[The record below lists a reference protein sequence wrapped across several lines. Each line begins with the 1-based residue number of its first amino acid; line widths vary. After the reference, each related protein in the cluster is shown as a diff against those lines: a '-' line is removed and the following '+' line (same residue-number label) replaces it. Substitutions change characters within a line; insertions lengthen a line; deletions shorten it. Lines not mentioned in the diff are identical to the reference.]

1 MIKIIV
7 AKKSTYNAK
16 DIEVLEGLEPVRKR
30 PGMYIGSTNQDGLH
44 HLVNEVLDNSID
56 EVLAGHATYISFH
69 YKKDGSIKIKDNGR
83 GIPID
88 FHPKYKNKRALEV
101 VLTTLHAGGK
111 FNSNAYKTSGGLHGV
126 GISVVNA
133 LSSLLQVQVFKDG
146 KVYRQDYSKGKVK
159 TKIKI
164 EKCSKK
170 LKGTEISFVPDETIF
185 EETQFIPKKLYNFI
199 NMKSVLVGGTTI
211 NFEIDK
217 ELIKDNTPGNTSFFY
232 KKGIEDYFELEY
244 ANNSKLFE
252 KNFLLK
258 SKIKDNENFETVIS
272 FNTNESSSLM
282 SYCNTI
288 ETPDGGSHENGIRN
302 GILKAVKLYGQKNQ
316 FSKISNINHSDI
328 FDYSN
333 VIISIFINDPSF
345 EGQTKKRIIMPNL
358 QKEIETKTQQEF
370 LLWLNANKKNSEI
383 LLENLIER
391 ALQRTDLSK
400 IKELDRK
407 SIKERNRL
415 PGKLVDCSSKSIKDS
430 EIFIV
435 EGDSAGGSA
444 KQARNREFQAI
455 LPLRGKILNV
465 YNVGLSKIADNNEI
479 QNLIQSLGCG
489 IGKNFE
495 ISKLRYEKII
505 LMTDADV
512 DGSHITTLLITFFYK
527 YMKSLIDENKLYLAM
542 PPLFKIYSK
551 SKSFYAYDEKEKDK
565 IIEKEFKSDNYNITR
580 FKGLGEMPADQLK
593 ETTMDQNKRSLIL
606 INSEKAKKD
615 LKITENLFETLMGK
629 QAELRFKFIQNNA
642 NFIKNLDV

>member
-1 MIKIIV
+1 M

-56 EVLAGHATYISFH
+56 EVLAGHATDISFQ

-170 LKGTEISFVPDETIF
+170 LKGTEISFIPDESIF
-185 EETQFIPKKLYNFI
+185 EETQFVPKKLYNFI

-217 ELIKDNTPGNTSFFY
+217 ELIKDKTPNKKSFFY
-232 KKGIEDYFELEY
+232 KKGIEDYFQLEY

-258 SKIKDNENFETVIS
+258 SKIKDNENFETLIS
-272 FNTNESSSLM
+272 FNTNENSSLM

-302 GILKAVKLYGQKNQ
+302 GILKAIKLYGQKNQ
-316 FSKISNINHSDI
+316 FSKISNINHIDI

-370 LLWLNANKKNSEI
+370 LLWLNANKKNSKI
-383 LLENLIER
+383 LLDNLIER

-512 DGSHITTLLITFFYK
+512 DGSHIATLLITFFYK

-542 PPLFKIYSK
+542 PPLFKIYNK
-551 SKSFYAYDEKEKDK
+551 NKSFYAYDEKEKDK
-565 IIEKEFKSDNYNITR
+565 LIEKEFKSDNYNITR

-593 ETTMDQNKRSLIL
+593 ETTMDQNKRNLIL

-615 LKITENLFETLMGK
+615 MKNTESLFETLMGK

>member
-1 MIKIIV
+1 M

-56 EVLAGHATYISFH
+56 EVLAGHATDISFQ

-159 TKIKI
+159 TKIRI

-170 LKGTEISFVPDETIF
+170 LKGTEISFIPDESIF
-185 EETQFIPKKLYNFI
+185 EETQFVPKKLYNFI

-217 ELIKDNTPGNTSFFY
+217 ELIKDKTPNKKSFFY
-232 KKGIEDYFELEY
+232 KKGIEDYFQLEY

-258 SKIKDNENFETVIS
+258 SKIKDNENFETLIS
-272 FNTNESSSLM
+272 FNTNENSSLM

-302 GILKAVKLYGQKNQ
+302 GILKAIKLYGQKNQ

-370 LLWLNANKKNSEI
+370 LLWLNANKKNSKI
-383 LLENLIER
+383 LLDNLIER

-512 DGSHITTLLITFFYK
+512 DGSHIATLLITFFYK

-542 PPLFKIYSK
+542 PPLFKIYNK
-551 SKSFYAYDEKEKDK
+551 NKSFYAYDEKEKDK
-565 IIEKEFKSDNYNITR
+565 LIEKEFKSDNYNITR

-593 ETTMDQNKRSLIL
+593 ETTMDQNKRNLIL

-615 LKITENLFETLMGK
+615 MKNTESLFETLMGK

>member
-1 MIKIIV
+1 M

-56 EVLAGHATYISFH
+56 EVLAGHATDISFQ

-170 LKGTEISFVPDETIF
+170 LKGTEISFIPDESIF
-185 EETQFIPKKLYNFI
+185 EETQFVPKKLYNFI

-217 ELIKDNTPGNTSFFY
+217 ELIKDKTPNKKSFFY
-232 KKGIEDYFELEY
+232 KKGIEDYFQLEY

-258 SKIKDNENFETVIS
+258 SKIKDNENFQTLIS
-272 FNTNESSSLM
+272 FNTNENSSLM

-302 GILKAVKLYGQKNQ
+302 GILKAIKLYGQKNQ

-370 LLWLNANKKNSEI
+370 LLWLNANKKNSKI
-383 LLENLIER
+383 LLDNLIER

-512 DGSHITTLLITFFYK
+512 DGSHIATLLITFFYK

-542 PPLFKIYSK
+542 PPLFKIYNK
-551 SKSFYAYDEKEKDK
+551 NKSFYAYDEKEKDK
-565 IIEKEFKSDNYNITR
+565 LIEKEFKSDNYNITR

-593 ETTMDQNKRSLIL
+593 ETTMDQNKRNLIL

-615 LKITENLFETLMGK
+615 MKNTESLFETLMGK

>member
-1 MIKIIV
+1 MP
-7 AKKSTYNAK
+7 KKSTYNAK
-16 DIEVLEGLEPVRKR
+16 DIELLEGLEPVRKR

-56 EVLAGHATYISFH
+56 EVLAGHATDISFH

-170 LKGTEISFVPDETIF
+170 LKGTEISFIPDESIF
-185 EETQFIPKKLYNFI
+185 EETQFVPKKLYNFI

-217 ELIKDNTPGNTSFFY
+217 ELIKDKTPNKKSFFY
-232 KKGIEDYFELEY
+232 KKGIEDYFQLEY

-258 SKIKDNENFETVIS
+258 SKIKDNENFETLIS
-272 FNTNESSSLM
+272 FNTNENSSLM

-302 GILKAVKLYGQKNQ
+302 GILKAIKLYGQKNQ

-370 LLWLNANKKNSEI
+370 LLWLNANKKNSKI
-383 LLENLIER
+383 LLDNLIER

-512 DGSHITTLLITFFYK
+512 DGSHIATLLITFFYK

-542 PPLFKIYSK
+542 PPLFKIYNK
-551 SKSFYAYDEKEKDK
+551 NKSFYAYDEKEKDK
-565 IIEKEFKSDNYNITR
+565 LIEKEFKSDNYNITR

-593 ETTMDQNKRSLIL
+593 ETTMDQNKRNLIL

-615 LKITENLFETLMGK
+615 MKNTESLFETLMGK

>member
-1 MIKIIV
+1 M

-56 EVLAGHATYISFH
+56 EVLAGHATDISFQ

-170 LKGTEISFVPDETIF
+170 LKGTEISFIPDESIF
-185 EETQFIPKKLYNFI
+185 EETQFVPKKLYNFI

-217 ELIKDNTPGNTSFFY
+217 ELIKDKTPNKKSFFY
-232 KKGIEDYFELEY
+232 KKGIEDYFQLEY

-258 SKIKDNENFETVIS
+258 SKIKDNENFETLIS
-272 FNTNESSSLM
+272 FNTNENSSLM

-302 GILKAVKLYGQKNQ
+302 GILKAIKLYGQKNQ

-370 LLWLNANKKNSEI
+370 LLWLNANKKNSKI

-512 DGSHITTLLITFFYK
+512 DGSHIATLLITFFYK

-542 PPLFKIYSK
+542 PPLFKIYNK
-551 SKSFYAYDEKEKDK
+551 NKSFYAYDEKEKDK
-565 IIEKEFKSDNYNITR
+565 LIEKEFKSDNYNITR

-593 ETTMDQNKRSLIL
+593 ETTMDQNKRNLIL

-615 LKITENLFETLMGK
+615 MKNTESLFETLMGK

>member
-1 MIKIIV
+1 M

-56 EVLAGHATYISFH
+56 EVLAGHATDISFQ

-170 LKGTEISFVPDETIF
+170 LKGTEISFIPDESIF
-185 EETQFIPKKLYNFI
+185 EETQFVPKKLYNFI
-199 NMKSVLVGGTTI
+199 NMKAVLVGGTTI

-217 ELIKDNTPGNTSFFY
+217 ELIKDNTPNNKSFFY
-232 KKGIEDYFELEY
+232 KKGIEDYFQLEY

-258 SKIKDNENFETVIS
+258 SKIKDNENFETLIS
-272 FNTNESSSLM
+272 FNTNENSSLM

-302 GILKAVKLYGQKNQ
+302 GILKAIKLYGQKNQ

-370 LLWLNANKKNSEI
+370 LLWLNANKKNSKI
-383 LLENLIER
+383 LLDNLIER

-512 DGSHITTLLITFFYK
+512 DGSHIATLLITFFYK

-542 PPLFKIYSK
+542 PPLFKIYNK
-551 SKSFYAYDEKEKDK
+551 NKSFYAYDEKEKDK
-565 IIEKEFKSDNYNITR
+565 LIEKEFKSDNYNITR

-593 ETTMDQNKRSLIL
+593 ETTMDQNKRNLIL

-615 LKITENLFETLMGK
+615 MKNTESLFETLMGK

>member
-1 MIKIIV
+1 M

-56 EVLAGHATYISFH
+56 EVLAGHATDISFQ

-170 LKGTEISFVPDETIF
+170 LKGTEISFIPDESIF
-185 EETQFIPKKLYNFI
+185 EETQFVPKKLYNFI

-217 ELIKDNTPGNTSFFY
+217 ELIKDKTPNKKSFFY
-232 KKGIEDYFELEY
+232 KKGIEDYFQLEY

-258 SKIKDNENFETVIS
+258 SKIKDNENFETLIS
-272 FNTNESSSLM
+272 FNTNENSSLI

-302 GILKAVKLYGQKNQ
+302 GILKAIKLYGQKNQ

-370 LLWLNANKKNSEI
+370 LLWLNANKKNSKI
-383 LLENLIER
+383 LLDNLIER

-512 DGSHITTLLITFFYK
+512 DGSHIATLLITFFYK

-542 PPLFKIYSK
+542 PPLLKIHNK
-551 SKSFYAYDEKEKDK
+551 NKSFYAYDEKEKDK
-565 IIEKEFKSDNYNITR
+565 LVEKEFKSDNYNITR

-593 ETTMDQNKRSLIL
+593 ETTMDQNKRNLIL

-615 LKITENLFETLMGK
+615 MKNTESLFETLMGK

>member
-1 MIKIIV
+1 M

-56 EVLAGHATYISFH
+56 EVLAGHATDISFQ

-146 KVYRQDYSKGKVK
+146 KVYRQDYSKGTVK

-170 LKGTEISFVPDETIF
+170 LKGTEISFIPDESIF
-185 EETQFIPKKLYNFI
+185 EETQFVPKKLYNFI

-217 ELIKDNTPGNTSFFY
+217 ELIKDKTPNKKSFFY
-232 KKGIEDYFELEY
+232 KKGIEDYFQLEY

-258 SKIKDNENFETVIS
+258 SKIKDNENFETLIS
-272 FNTNESSSLM
+272 FNTNENSSLM

-302 GILKAVKLYGQKNQ
+302 GILKAIKLYGQKNQ

-370 LLWLNANKKNSEI
+370 LLWLNANKKNSKI
-383 LLENLIER
+383 LLDNLIER

-512 DGSHITTLLITFFYK
+512 DGSHIATLLITFFYK

-542 PPLFKIYSK
+542 PPLFKIYNK
-551 SKSFYAYDEKEKDK
+551 NKSFYAYDEKEKDK
-565 IIEKEFKSDNYNITR
+565 LIEKEFKSDNYNITR

-593 ETTMDQNKRSLIL
+593 ETTMDQNKRNLIL

-615 LKITENLFETLMGK
+615 MKNTESLFETLMGK

>member
-1 MIKIIV
+1 M

-56 EVLAGHATYISFH
+56 EVLAGHATDISFE
-69 YKKDGSIKIKDNGR
+69 YKKDGTIKIKDNGR

-146 KVYRQDYSKGKVK
+146 KLYRQDYSKGKIK

-170 LKGTEISFVPDETIF
+170 LKGTEISFLPDQSIF
-185 EETQFIPKKLYNFI
+185 EETQFVPKKLYNFI
-199 NMKSVLVGGTTI
+199 NMKAVLVGGTTI
-211 NFEIDK
+211 NFKIDK
-217 ELIKDNTPGNTSFFY
+217 ELIKDNTPNNKSFFY
-232 KKGIEDYFELEY
+232 KKGIEDYFQLEY
-244 ANNSKLFE
+244 SNNSKLFE

-258 SKIKDNENFETVIS
+258 SVIKDNENFETLIS
-272 FNTNESSSLM
+272 FNTNETSSLK

-302 GILKAVKLYGQKNQ
+302 GILKAIKLYGQKNQ

-328 FDYSN
+328 FDYCN

-345 EGQTKKRIIMPNL
+345 EGQTKKRIIMPYL

-370 LLWLNANKKNSEI
+370 LLWLNANKKNSKI
-383 LLENLIER
+383 LLDNLIER

-415 PGKLVDCSSKSIKDS
+415 PGKLVDCSSKSIIDS

-512 DGSHITTLLITFFYK
+512 DGSHIATLLITFFYK

-542 PPLFKIYSK
+542 PPLFKIYNK
-551 SKSFYAYDEKEKDK
+551 NKSFYAYDEKERDK
-565 IIEKEFKSDNYNITR
+565 LIEKEFKSDNYNITR

-593 ETTMDQNKRSLIL
+593 ETTMDQKKRNLIL

>member
-1 MIKIIV
+1 M

-56 EVLAGHATYISFH
+56 EVLAGHATDISFQ

-170 LKGTEISFVPDETIF
+170 LKGTEISFIPDESIF
-185 EETQFIPKKLYNFI
+185 EETQFVPKKLYNFI

-217 ELIKDNTPGNTSFFY
+217 ELIKDKTPNKKSFFY
-232 KKGIEDYFELEY
+232 KKGIEDYFQLEY

-258 SKIKDNENFETVIS
+258 SKIKDNENFETLIS
-272 FNTNESSSLM
+272 FNTNENSSFM

-302 GILKAVKLYGQKNQ
+302 GILKAIKLYGQKNQ

-370 LLWLNANKKNSEI
+370 LLWLNANKKNSKI
-383 LLENLIER
+383 LLDNLIER

-512 DGSHITTLLITFFYK
+512 DGSHIATLLITFFYK

-542 PPLFKIYSK
+542 PPLFKIYNK
-551 SKSFYAYDEKEKDK
+551 NKSFYAYDEKEKDK
-565 IIEKEFKSDNYNITR
+565 LIEKEFKSDNYNITR

-593 ETTMDQNKRSLIL
+593 ETTMDQNKRNLIL

-615 LKITENLFETLMGK
+615 MKNTESLFETLMGK

>member
-1 MIKIIV
+1 M

-56 EVLAGHATYISFH
+56 EVLAGHATDISFQ

-170 LKGTEISFVPDETIF
+170 LKGTEISFIPDESIF
-185 EETQFIPKKLYNFI
+185 EETQFVPKKLYNFI

-217 ELIKDNTPGNTSFFY
+217 ELIKDKTPNKKSFFY
-232 KKGIEDYFELEY
+232 KKGIEDYFQLEY
-244 ANNSKLFE
+244 ANNSKLFD

-258 SKIKDNENFETVIS
+258 SKIKDNENFETLIS
-272 FNTNESSSLM
+272 FNTNENSSLM

-302 GILKAVKLYGQKNQ
+302 GILKAIKLYGQKNQ

-370 LLWLNANKKNSEI
+370 LLWLNANKKNSKI
-383 LLENLIER
+383 LLDNLIER

-435 EGDSAGGSA
+435 EGDSAGSSA

-512 DGSHITTLLITFFYK
+512 DGSHIATLLITFFYK

-542 PPLFKIYSK
+542 PPLFKIYNK
-551 SKSFYAYDEKEKDK
+551 NKSFYAYDEKEKDK
-565 IIEKEFKSDNYNITR
+565 LIEEEFKSDNYNITR

-593 ETTMDQNKRSLIL
+593 ETTMDQNKRNLIL

-615 LKITENLFETLMGK
+615 MKNTESLFETLMGK

>member
-1 MIKIIV
+1 M

-56 EVLAGHATYISFH
+56 EVLAGHATDISFQ

-170 LKGTEISFVPDETIF
+170 LKGTEISFIPDESIF
-185 EETQFIPKKLYNFI
+185 EETQFVPKKLYNFI

-217 ELIKDNTPGNTSFFY
+217 ELIKDKTPNKKSFFY
-232 KKGIEDYFELEY
+232 KKGIEDYFQLEY

-252 KNFLLK
+252 KIFLLK
-258 SKIKDNENFETVIS
+258 SKIKDNENFETLIS
-272 FNTNESSSLM
+272 FNTNENSSFM

-302 GILKAVKLYGQKNQ
+302 GILKAIKLYGQKNQ

-370 LLWLNANKKNSEI
+370 LLWLNANKKNSKI
-383 LLENLIER
+383 LLDNLIER

-512 DGSHITTLLITFFYK
+512 DGSHIATLLITFFYK

-542 PPLFKIYSK
+542 PPLFKIYNK
-551 SKSFYAYDEKEKDK
+551 NKSFYAYNEKEKDK
-565 IIEKEFKSDNYNITR
+565 LIEKEFKSDNYNITR

-593 ETTMDQNKRSLIL
+593 ETTMDQNKRNLIL

-615 LKITENLFETLMGK
+615 MKNTESLFETLMGK

>member
-1 MIKIIV
+1 M

-56 EVLAGHATYISFH
+56 EVLAGHATDISFQ

-170 LKGTEISFVPDETIF
+170 LKGTEISFIPDESIF
-185 EETQFIPKKLYNFI
+185 EETQFVPKKLYNFI

-217 ELIKDNTPGNTSFFY
+217 ELIKDKTPNKKSFYY
-232 KKGIEDYFELEY
+232 KKGIEDYFQLEY

-258 SKIKDNENFETVIS
+258 SKIKDNENFETLIS
-272 FNTNESSSLM
+272 FNTNENSSLM

-302 GILKAVKLYGQKNQ
+302 GILKAIKLYGQKNQ

-370 LLWLNANKKNSEI
+370 LLWLNANKKNSKI
-383 LLENLIER
+383 LLDNLIER

-512 DGSHITTLLITFFYK
+512 DGSHIATLLITFFYK

-542 PPLFKIYSK
+542 PPLFKIYNK
-551 SKSFYAYDEKEKDK
+551 NKSFYAYDEKEKDK
-565 IIEKEFKSDNYNITR
+565 LIEKEFKSDNYNITR

-593 ETTMDQNKRSLIL
+593 ETTMDQNKRNLIL

-615 LKITENLFETLMGK
+615 MKNTESLFETLMGK

>member
-1 MIKIIV
+1 M

-56 EVLAGHATYISFH
+56 EVLAGHATDISFQ

-170 LKGTEISFVPDETIF
+170 LKGTEISFIPDENIF
-185 EETQFIPKKLYNFI
+185 EETQFVPKKLYNFI

-217 ELIKDNTPGNTSFFY
+217 ELIKDKTPNKKSFFY
-232 KKGIEDYFELEY
+232 KKGIEDYFQLEY

-258 SKIKDNENFETVIS
+258 SKIKDNENFETLIS
-272 FNTNESSSLM
+272 FNTNENSSLM

-302 GILKAVKLYGQKNQ
+302 GILKAIKLYGQKNQ

-370 LLWLNANKKNSEI
+370 LLWLNANKKNSKI
-383 LLENLIER
+383 LLDNLIER

-512 DGSHITTLLITFFYK
+512 DGSHIATLLITFFYK

-542 PPLFKIYSK
+542 PPLFKIYNK
-551 SKSFYAYDEKEKDK
+551 NKSFYAYDEKEKNK
-565 IIEKEFKSDNYNITR
+565 LIEKEFKSDNYNITR

-593 ETTMDQNKRSLIL
+593 ETTMDQNKRNLIL

-615 LKITENLFETLMGK
+615 MKNTESLFETLMGK

>member
-1 MIKIIV
+1 M

-56 EVLAGHATYISFH
+56 EVLAGHATDISFQ

-170 LKGTEISFVPDETIF
+170 LKGTEISFIPDESIF
-185 EETQFIPKKLYNFI
+185 EETQFVPKKLYNFI

-217 ELIKDNTPGNTSFFY
+217 ELIKDKTPNKKSFFY
-232 KKGIEDYFELEY
+232 KKGIEDYFQLEY
-244 ANNSKLFE
+244 ANNSRLFE

-258 SKIKDNENFETVIS
+258 SKIKDNENFETLIS
-272 FNTNESSSLM
+272 FNTNENSSLM

-302 GILKAVKLYGQKNQ
+302 GILKAIKLYGQKNQ

-370 LLWLNANKKNSEI
+370 LLWLNANKKNSKI
-383 LLENLIER
+383 LLDNLIER

-512 DGSHITTLLITFFYK
+512 DGSHIATLLITFFYK

-542 PPLFKIYSK
+542 PPLFKIYNK
-551 SKSFYAYDEKEKDK
+551 NKSFYAYDEKEKDK
-565 IIEKEFKSDNYNITR
+565 LIEKEFKSDNYNITR

-593 ETTMDQNKRSLIL
+593 ETTMDQNKRNLIL

-615 LKITENLFETLMGK
+615 MKNTESLFETLMGK

>member
-1 MIKIIV
+1 M

-56 EVLAGHATYISFH
+56 EVLAGHATDISFE
-69 YKKDGSIKIKDNGR
+69 YKTDGTIKIKDNGR

-164 EKCSKK
+164 EKCNKK
-170 LKGTEISFVPDETIF
+170 LKGTEISFVPDESIF
-185 EETQFIPKKLYNFI
+185 EETQFVPKKLYNFI
-199 NMKSVLVGGTTI
+199 NMKAVLVGGTTI
-211 NFEIDK
+211 NFKIDK
-217 ELIKDNTPGNTSFFY
+217 ELIKDNTPNNKSFFY
-232 KKGIEDYFELEY
+232 KKGIEDYFQLEY
-244 ANNSKLFE
+244 SKNSKLFD

-258 SKIKDNENFETVIS
+258 SIIKDNENFETLIS
-272 FNTNESSSLM
+272 FNTNETSSLK

-302 GILKAVKLYGQKNQ
+302 GILKAIKLYGQKNQ
-316 FSKISNINHSDI
+316 FSKINNINHNDI
-328 FDYSN
+328 FDYCN

-370 LLWLNANKKNSEI
+370 LLWLNANKKNSKI
-383 LLENLIER
+383 LLDNLIER

-512 DGSHITTLLITFFYK
+512 DGSHIATLLITFFYK

-542 PPLFKIYSK
+542 PPLFKIYNK
-551 SKSFYAYDEKEKDK
+551 NKSFYAYDEKEKNK
-565 IIEKEFKSDNYNITR
+565 LIEKEFKSDNYNITR

-593 ETTMDQNKRSLIL
+593 ETTMDQSKRNLIL

>member
-1 MIKIIV
+1 M

-56 EVLAGHATYISFH
+56 EVLAGHATDISFQ

-170 LKGTEISFVPDETIF
+170 LKGTEISFIPDESIF
-185 EETQFIPKKLYNFI
+185 EETQFVPKKLYNFI

-217 ELIKDNTPGNTSFFY
+217 ELIKDKTPNKKSFFY
-232 KKGIEDYFELEY
+232 KKGIEDYFQLEY

-252 KNFLLK
+252 KIFLLK
-258 SKIKDNENFETVIS
+258 SKIKDNENFETLIS
-272 FNTNESSSLM
+272 FNTNENSSFM

-302 GILKAVKLYGQKNQ
+302 GILKAIKLYGQKNQ

-370 LLWLNANKKNSEI
+370 LLWLNANKKNSKI
-383 LLENLIER
+383 LLDNLIER

-512 DGSHITTLLITFFYK
+512 DGSHIATLLITFFYK

-542 PPLFKIYSK
+542 PPLFKIYNK
-551 SKSFYAYDEKEKDK
+551 NKSFYAYDEKEKDK
-565 IIEKEFKSDNYNITR
+565 LIEKEFKSDNYNITR

-593 ETTMDQNKRSLIL
+593 ETTMDQNKRNLIL

-615 LKITENLFETLMGK
+615 MKNTESLFETLMGK

>member
-1 MIKIIV
+1 M

-56 EVLAGHATYISFH
+56 EVLAGHATDISFQ

-111 FNSNAYKTSGGLHGV
+111 FNNNAYKTSGGLHGV

-159 TKIKI
+159 SKIKI

-170 LKGTEISFVPDETIF
+170 LKGTEISFIPDETIF
-185 EETQFIPKKLYNFI
+185 EETQFVPKKLYNFI

-217 ELIKDNTPGNTSFFY
+217 ELIKDKTPNKKSFFY
-232 KKGIEDYFELEY
+232 KKGIEDYFQLEY

-258 SKIKDNENFETVIS
+258 SKIKDNENFDTLIS
-272 FNTNESSSLM
+272 FNANENSSLM

-302 GILKAVKLYGQKNQ
+302 GILKAIKLYGQKNQ

-370 LLWLNANKKNSEI
+370 LLWLNANKKNSKI
-383 LLENLIER
+383 LLDNLIER

-512 DGSHITTLLITFFYK
+512 DGSHIATLLITFFYK

-542 PPLFKIYSK
+542 PPLFKIYNK
-551 SKSFYAYDEKEKDK
+551 NKSFYAYDEKEKDK
-565 IIEKEFKSDNYNITR
+565 LIEKEFKSDNYNITR

-593 ETTMDQNKRSLIL
+593 ETTMDQNKRNLIL

-615 LKITENLFETLMGK
+615 MKNTESLFETLMGK

>member
-1 MIKIIV
+1 M

-56 EVLAGHATYISFH
+56 EVLAGHATDISFQ

-146 KVYRQDYSKGKVK
+146 KVYQQDYSKGKVK

-170 LKGTEISFVPDETIF
+170 LKGTEISFIPDESIF
-185 EETQFIPKKLYNFI
+185 EETQFVPKKLYNFI

-217 ELIKDNTPGNTSFFY
+217 ELIKDKTPNKKSFFY
-232 KKGIEDYFELEY
+232 KKGIEDYFQLEY

-258 SKIKDNENFETVIS
+258 SKIKDNENFETLIS
-272 FNTNESSSLM
+272 FNTNENSSLM

-302 GILKAVKLYGQKNQ
+302 GILKAIKLYGQKNQ

-370 LLWLNANKKNSEI
+370 LLWLNANKKNSKI
-383 LLENLIER
+383 LLDNLIER

-512 DGSHITTLLITFFYK
+512 DGSHIATLLITFFYK

-542 PPLFKIYSK
+542 PPLFKIYNK
-551 SKSFYAYDEKEKDK
+551 NKSFYAYDEKEKDK
-565 IIEKEFKSDNYNITR
+565 LIEKEFKSDNYNITR

-593 ETTMDQNKRSLIL
+593 ETTMDQNKRNLIL

-615 LKITENLFETLMGK
+615 MKNTESLFETLMGK

>member
-1 MIKIIV
+1 M

-56 EVLAGHATYISFH
+56 EVLAGHATDISFQ

-170 LKGTEISFVPDETIF
+170 LKGTEISFIPDESIF
-185 EETQFIPKKLYNFI
+185 EETQFVTKKLYNFI

-217 ELIKDNTPGNTSFFY
+217 ELIKDKTPNKKSFFY
-232 KKGIEDYFELEY
+232 KKGIEDYFQLEY

-258 SKIKDNENFETVIS
+258 SKIKDNENFETLIS
-272 FNTNESSSLM
+272 FNTNENSSLM

-302 GILKAVKLYGQKNQ
+302 GILKAIKLYGQKNQ

-345 EGQTKKRIIMPNL
+345 EGQTKKRIIMPSL

-370 LLWLNANKKNSEI
+370 LLWLNANKKNSKI
-383 LLENLIER
+383 LLDNLIER
-391 ALQRTDLSK
+391 ALQRTNLSK

-512 DGSHITTLLITFFYK
+512 DGSHIATLLITFFYK

-542 PPLFKIYSK
+542 PPLFKIYNK
-551 SKSFYAYDEKEKDK
+551 NKSFYAYDEKEKEK
-565 IIEKEFKSDNYNITR
+565 LVKKEFKSDNYNITR

-593 ETTMDQNKRSLIL
+593 ETTMDQNKRNLIL

-615 LKITENLFETLMGK
+615 MKNTESLFETLMGK

>member
-1 MIKIIV
+1 M

-56 EVLAGHATYISFH
+56 EVLAGHATDISFQ

-170 LKGTEISFVPDETIF
+170 LKGTEISFIPDESIF
-185 EETQFIPKKLYNFI
+185 EETQFVPKKLYNFI

-217 ELIKDNTPGNTSFFY
+217 ELIKDKTPNKKSFFY
-232 KKGIEDYFELEY
+232 KKGIEDYFQLEY

-258 SKIKDNENFETVIS
+258 SKIKDNENFETLIS
-272 FNTNESSSLM
+272 FNTNENSSLM

-302 GILKAVKLYGQKNQ
+302 GVLKAIKLYGQKNQ
-316 FSKISNINHSDI
+316 FSKINNINHSDI

-370 LLWLNANKKNSEI
+370 LLWLNANKKNSKI
-383 LLENLIER
+383 LLDNLIER

-415 PGKLVDCSSKSIKDS
+415 PGKLVDCSSKSIKAS

-512 DGSHITTLLITFFYK
+512 DGSHIATLLITFFYK
-527 YMKSLIDENKLYLAM
+527 YMKSLIDENKIYLAM
-542 PPLFKIYSK
+542 PPLFKIYNK
-551 SKSFYAYDEKEKDK
+551 NKSFYAYDEKEKDRL
-565 IIEKEFKSDNYNITR
+565 IEKEFKSDNYNITR

-593 ETTMDQNKRSLIL
+593 ETTMDQNKRNLIL

-615 LKITENLFETLMGK
+615 MKNTESLFETLMGK

>member
-1 MIKIIV
+1 M

-56 EVLAGHATYISFH
+56 EVLAGHATDISFQ

-170 LKGTEISFVPDETIF
+170 LKGTEISFIPDESIF
-185 EETQFIPKKLYNFI
+185 EETQFVPKKLYNFI

-217 ELIKDNTPGNTSFFY
+217 ELIKDKTPNKKSFFY
-232 KKGIEDYFELEY
+232 KKGIEDYFQLEY

-258 SKIKDNENFETVIS
+258 SKIKDNENFETLIS
-272 FNTNESSSLM
+272 FNTNENSSLM

-302 GILKAVKLYGQKNQ
+302 GILKAIKLYGQKNQ

-370 LLWLNANKKNSEI
+370 LLWLNANKKNSKI
-383 LLENLIER
+383 LLDNLIER

-512 DGSHITTLLITFFYK
+512 DGSHIATLLITFFYK

-542 PPLFKIYSK
+542 PPLFKIYNK
-551 SKSFYAYDEKEKDK
+551 NQSFYAYDEKEKDK
-565 IIEKEFKSDNYNITR
+565 LIKKEFKSDNYNITR

-593 ETTMDQNKRSLIL
+593 ETTMDQNKRNLIL

-615 LKITENLFETLMGK
+615 MKNTESLFETLMGK

>member
-1 MIKIIV
+1 M

-56 EVLAGHATYISFH
+56 EVLAGHATDISFQ

-170 LKGTEISFVPDETIF
+170 LKGTEISFIPDESIF
-185 EETQFIPKKLYNFI
+185 EETQFVPKKLYNFI

-217 ELIKDNTPGNTSFFY
+217 ELIKDKTPNKKSFFY
-232 KKGIEDYFELEY
+232 KKGIEDYFQLEY

-258 SKIKDNENFETVIS
+258 SKIKDSENFETLIS
-272 FNTNESSSLM
+272 FNTNENSSLM

-302 GILKAVKLYGQKNQ
+302 GILKAIKLYGQKNQ

-370 LLWLNANKKNSEI
+370 LLWLNANKKNSKI
-383 LLENLIER
+383 LLDNLIER

-512 DGSHITTLLITFFYK
+512 DGSHIATLLITFFYK

-542 PPLFKIYSK
+542 PPLFKIYNK
-551 SKSFYAYDEKEKDK
+551 NKSFYAYDEKEKDK
-565 IIEKEFKSDNYNITR
+565 LIEKEFKSDNYNITR

-593 ETTMDQNKRSLIL
+593 ETTMDQNKRNLIL

-615 LKITENLFETLMGK
+615 MKNTESLFETLMGK

>member
-1 MIKIIV
+1 M

-56 EVLAGHATYISFH
+56 EVLAGHATDISFQ

-170 LKGTEISFVPDETIF
+170 LKGTEISFIPDESIF
-185 EETQFIPKKLYNFI
+185 EETQFVPKKLYNFI

-217 ELIKDNTPGNTSFFY
+217 ELIKDKTPNKKSFFY
-232 KKGIEDYFELEY
+232 KKGIEDYFQLEY
-244 ANNSKLFE
+244 TNNSKLFE

-258 SKIKDNENFETVIS
+258 SKIKDNENFETLIS
-272 FNTNESSSLM
+272 FNTNENSSFM

-302 GILKAVKLYGQKNQ
+302 GILKAIKLYGQKNQ

-370 LLWLNANKKNSEI
+370 LLWLNANKKNSKI
-383 LLENLIER
+383 LLDNLIER

-512 DGSHITTLLITFFYK
+512 DGSHIATLLITFFYK

-542 PPLFKIYSK
+542 PPLFKIYNK
-551 SKSFYAYDEKEKDK
+551 NKSFYAYDEKEKDK
-565 IIEKEFKSDNYNITR
+565 LIEKEFKSDNYNITR
-580 FKGLGEMPADQLK
+580 FKGLGEMPANQLK
-593 ETTMDQNKRSLIL
+593 ETTMDQNKRNLIL

-615 LKITENLFETLMGK
+615 MKNTESLFETLMGK

>member
-1 MIKIIV
+1 M

-56 EVLAGHATYISFH
+56 EVLAGHATDISFQ

-170 LKGTEISFVPDETIF
+170 LKGTEISFIPDESIF
-185 EETQFIPKKLYNFI
+185 EETQFVPKKLYNFI

-217 ELIKDNTPGNTSFFY
+217 ELIKDKTPNKKSFFY
-232 KKGIEDYFELEY
+232 KKGIEDYFHLEY

-258 SKIKDNENFETVIS
+258 SKIKDNENFESLIS
-272 FNTNESSSLM
+272 FNTNENSSLM

-302 GILKAVKLYGQKNQ
+302 GILKAIKLYGQKNQ

-358 QKEIETKTQQEF
+358 QKEIEIKTQQEF
-370 LLWLNANKKNSEI
+370 LLWLNANKKNSKI
-383 LLENLIER
+383 LLDNLIER

-512 DGSHITTLLITFFYK
+512 DGSHIATLLITFFYK

-542 PPLFKIYSK
+542 PPLFKIYNK
-551 SKSFYAYDEKEKDK
+551 NKSFYAYDEKEKDK
-565 IIEKEFKSDNYNITR
+565 LIEKEFKSDNYNITR

-593 ETTMDQNKRSLIL
+593 ETTMDQNKRNLIL

-615 LKITENLFETLMGK
+615 MKNTESLFETLMGK

>member
-1 MIKIIV
+1 M

-56 EVLAGHATYISFH
+56 EVLAGHATDISFQ

-170 LKGTEISFVPDETIF
+170 LKGTEISFIPDESIF
-185 EETQFIPKKLYNFI
+185 EETQFVPKKLYNFI

-217 ELIKDNTPGNTSFFY
+217 ELIKDKTPNKKSFFY
-232 KKGIEDYFELEY
+232 KKGIEDYFQLEY

-258 SKIKDNENFETVIS
+258 SKIKDNENFETLIS
-272 FNTNESSSLM
+272 FNTNENSSLM

-302 GILKAVKLYGQKNQ
+302 GILKAIKLYGQKNQ

-345 EGQTKKRIIMPNL
+345 EGQTKKRIIMPHL
-358 QKEIETKTQQEF
+358 QKDIETKTQQEF
-370 LLWLNANKKNSEI
+370 LLWLNANKKNSKI
-383 LLENLIER
+383 LLDNLIER

-495 ISKLRYEKII
+495 ISKLRYEKVI

-512 DGSHITTLLITFFYK
+512 DGSHIATLLITFFYK
-527 YMKSLIDENKLYLAM
+527 YMKSLIDENRLYLAM
-542 PPLFKIYSK
+542 PPLFKIYNK
-551 SKSFYAYDEKEKDK
+551 NKSFYAFDENEKDK

-593 ETTMDQNKRSLIL
+593 ETTMDQKKRNLTL

-615 LKITENLFETLMGK
+615 LKNTEDLFETLMGK
-629 QAELRFKFIQNNA
+629 QAELRFKFIQSNA
-642 NFIKNLDV
+642 NFIKNLDI

>member
-1 MIKIIV
+1 M

-56 EVLAGHATYISFH
+56 EVLAGHATDISFQ

-170 LKGTEISFVPDETIF
+170 LKGTEISFIPDESIF
-185 EETQFIPKKLYNFI
+185 EETQFVPKKLYNFI

-217 ELIKDNTPGNTSFFY
+217 ELIKDKTPNKKSFFY
-232 KKGIEDYFELEY
+232 KKGIEDYFQLEY

-258 SKIKDNENFETVIS
+258 SKIKDNENFETLIS
-272 FNTNESSSLM
+272 FNTNENSSLM

-302 GILKAVKLYGQKNQ
+302 GILKAIKLYGQKNQ

-370 LLWLNANKKNSEI
+370 LLWLNANKKNSKI
-383 LLENLIER
+383 LLDNLIER

-512 DGSHITTLLITFFYK
+512 DGSHIATLLITFFYK

-542 PPLFKIYSK
+542 PPLFKIYNK
-551 SKSFYAYDEKEKDK
+551 NKSFYAYDEKEKDK
-565 IIEKEFKSDNYNITR
+565 LIEKEFKSDNYNITR

-593 ETTMDQNKRSLIL
+593 ETTMDQNKRNLLL

-615 LKITENLFETLMGK
+615 MKNTESLFETLMGK

>member
-1 MIKIIV
+1 M

-56 EVLAGHATYISFH
+56 EVLAGHATDISFQ

-111 FNSNAYKTSGGLHGV
+111 FNNNAYKTSGGLHGV

-170 LKGTEISFVPDETIF
+170 LKGTEISFIPDESIF
-185 EETQFIPKKLYNFI
+185 EETQFVPKKLYNFI

-217 ELIKDNTPGNTSFFY
+217 ELIKDKTPNKKSFFY
-232 KKGIEDYFELEY
+232 KKGIEDYFQLEY

-258 SKIKDNENFETVIS
+258 SKIKDNENFETLIS
-272 FNTNESSSLM
+272 FNTNENSSLM

-302 GILKAVKLYGQKNQ
+302 GILKAIKLYGQKNQ

-370 LLWLNANKKNSEI
+370 LLWLNANKKNSKI
-383 LLENLIER
+383 LLDNLIER

-512 DGSHITTLLITFFYK
+512 DGSHIATLLITFFYK

-542 PPLFKIYSK
+542 PPLFKIYNK
-551 SKSFYAYDEKEKDK
+551 NKSFYAYDEKEKDK
-565 IIEKEFKSDNYNITR
+565 LIEKEFKSDNYNITR

-593 ETTMDQNKRSLIL
+593 ETTMDQNKRNLIL

-615 LKITENLFETLMGK
+615 MKNTESLFETLMGK

>member
-1 MIKIIV
+1 M

-56 EVLAGHATYISFH
+56 EVLAGHATDISFE
-69 YKKDGSIKIKDNGR
+69 YKKDGTIKIKDNGR

-146 KVYRQDYSKGKVK
+146 KLYRQDYSKGKVK

-170 LKGTEISFVPDETIF
+170 LKGTEISFLPDESIF
-185 EETQFIPKKLYNFI
+185 EETQFVPKKLYNFI
-199 NMKSVLVGGTTI
+199 NMKAVLVGGTTI
-211 NFEIDK
+211 NFKIDK
-217 ELIKDNTPGNTSFFY
+217 ELIKDNTPNNKSFFY
-232 KKGIEDYFELEY
+232 KKGIEDYFQLEY
-244 ANNSKLFE
+244 SNNSKLFE

-258 SKIKDNENFETVIS
+258 SVIKDNENFETLIS
-272 FNTNESSSLM
+272 FNTNETSSLK

-302 GILKAVKLYGQKNQ
+302 GILKAIKLYGQKNQ

-328 FDYSN
+328 FDYCN

-370 LLWLNANKKNSEI
+370 LLWLNANKKNSKM
-383 LLENLIER
+383 LLDNLIER

-512 DGSHITTLLITFFYK
+512 DGSHIATLLITFFYK

-542 PPLFKIYSK
+542 PPVFKIYNK
-551 SKSFYAYDEKEKDK
+551 NKSFYAYDEKEKDK
-565 IIEKEFKSDNYNITR
+565 LIEKEFKSDSYNITR

-593 ETTMDQNKRSLIL
+593 ETTMDQNKRNLIL

-615 LKITENLFETLMGK
+615 MKNTESLFETLMGK

>member
-1 MIKIIV
+1 M

-56 EVLAGHATYISFH
+56 EVLAGHATDISFQ

-170 LKGTEISFVPDETIF
+170 LKGTEISFIPDESIF
-185 EETQFIPKKLYNFI
+185 EETQFVPKKLYNFI

-217 ELIKDNTPGNTSFFY
+217 ELIKDKIPNKKSFFY
-232 KKGIEDYFELEY
+232 KKGIEDYFQLEY

-258 SKIKDNENFETVIS
+258 SKIKDNENFETLIS
-272 FNTNESSSLM
+272 FNTNENSSLM

-302 GILKAVKLYGQKNQ
+302 GILRAIKLYGQKNQ

-358 QKEIETKTQQEF
+358 QREIETKTQQEF
-370 LLWLNANKKNSEI
+370 LLWLNANKKNSKI
-383 LLENLIER
+383 LLDNLIER

-512 DGSHITTLLITFFYK
+512 DGSHIATLLITFFYK

-542 PPLFKIYSK
+542 PPLFKIYNK
-551 SKSFYAYDEKEKDK
+551 NKSFYAYDEKEKDK
-565 IIEKEFKSDNYNITR
+565 LIEKEFKSDNYNITR

-593 ETTMDQNKRSLIL
+593 ETTMDQNKRNLIL

-615 LKITENLFETLMGK
+615 MKNTESLFETLMGK

>member
-1 MIKIIV
+1 M

-56 EVLAGHATYISFH
+56 EVLAGHATDISFQ

-170 LKGTEISFVPDETIF
+170 LKGTEISFIPDESIF
-185 EETQFIPKKLYNFI
+185 EETQFVPKKLYNFI

-217 ELIKDNTPGNTSFFY
+217 ELIKDKTPNKKSFFY
-232 KKGIEDYFELEY
+232 KKGIEDYFQLEY

-258 SKIKDNENFETVIS
+258 SKIKDNENFETLIS
-272 FNTNESSSLM
+272 FNTNENSSLM

-302 GILKAVKLYGQKNQ
+302 GILKAIKLYGQKNQ

-333 VIISIFINDPSF
+333 VIVSIFINNPSF

-370 LLWLNANKKNSEI
+370 LLWLNANKKNSKI
-383 LLENLIER
+383 LLDNLIER

-415 PGKLVDCSSKSIKDS
+415 PGKLVDCSSKAIKDS

-512 DGSHITTLLITFFYK
+512 DGSHIATLLITFFYK

-542 PPLFKIYSK
+542 PPLFKIYNK
-551 SKSFYAYDEKEKDK
+551 NKSFYAYDEKEKDK
-565 IIEKEFKSDNYNITR
+565 LIEKEFKSDNYNITR

-593 ETTMDQNKRSLIL
+593 ETTMDQNKRNLIL

-615 LKITENLFETLMGK
+615 MKNTESLFETLMGK